1 MELAYIFKT
10 LLERKLALVA
20 IFIVALAIAILSA
33 YSVSTKGLKP
43 RSSQYGAATQQVLI
57 DSPQSALVDLKKD
70 TGPLSVRALVYA
82 QFMRSTAIVDGVA
95 QRLRILPAQI
105 TTQGP
110 FGTVGAAQNAA
121 QPAVSRSSQI
131 AAEREVYRLAF
142 DAQENL
148 PVITVY
154 AQAPTANKAFALS
167 TAAVQ
172 SLQDYVD
179 QLQTKEALKPKD
191 RVVIRPLGAPSGG
204 TVDHGARK
212 MVMILIFLVLTGL
225 GCVLVI
231 GYTSVRRGW
240 RQLNE
245 AEQTDQDAWPP
256 SDLPPTL
263 AVAPLTGGSGR
274 DRGELHREPLL

>member
-20 IFIVALAIAILSA
+20 IVIVALAIAILSA
-33 YSVSTKGLKP
+33 YSVSPKGLKP
-43 RSSQYGAATQQVLI
+43 RSAQYGAATQQVLI

-82 QFMRSTAIVDGVA
+82 QFMRSTAIVERVA
-95 QRLRILPAQI
+95 QRLRVLPAQI

-110 FGTVGAAQNAA
+110 FGTVGAAQNMA

-142 DAQENL
+142 DAQESL

-154 AQAPTANKAFALS
+154 AQAPTARKAFALS

-179 QLQTKEALKPKD
+179 ELQTKEALKPKD

-212 MVMILIFLVLTGL
+212 MVMILIFLVVTGF
-225 GCVLVI
+225 GCALVI

-245 AEQTDQDAWPP
+245 AEETEQGAWARTDVPP
-256 SDLPPTL
+256 PL
-263 AVAPLTGGSGR
+263 AVAPLAAR
-274 DRGELHREPLL
+274 PDRARGEVYREPLL